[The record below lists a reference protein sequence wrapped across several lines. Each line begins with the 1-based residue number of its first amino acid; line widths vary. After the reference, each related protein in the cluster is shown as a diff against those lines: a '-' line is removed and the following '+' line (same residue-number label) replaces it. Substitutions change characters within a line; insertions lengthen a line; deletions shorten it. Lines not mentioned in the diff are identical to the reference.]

1 MINKMT
7 HQVLY
12 RNDYCVGWYTL
23 EFPMLKLRHITI
35 DRLASYARIF
45 FFIEG
50 DVLYFCRLYLVFG
63 PAILSEAW
71 TSLCAMM

>member
-12 RNDYCVGWYTL
+12 RNDYYVDWYTL

-35 DRLASYARIF
+35 DRLASYENF
-45 FFIEG
+45 
-50 DVLYFCRLYLVFG
+50 LLH
-63 PAILSEAW
+63 
-71 TSLCAMM
+71 

>member
-12 RNDYCVGWYTL
+12 RNDYYVDWYTLEFPMLKLRHITL

-35 DRLASYARIF
+35 DRLASYENF
-45 FFIEG
+45 
-50 DVLYFCRLYLVFG
+50 LLH
-63 PAILSEAW
+63 
-71 TSLCAMM
+71 